1 MRLAISEETQLFNL
15 SSLKAGAEAD
25 PEENVYD
32 VVIIGGGPA
41 GATAALYASRA
52 NLKTVVL
59 DKSAVAGALG
69 VTSKIAN
76 YPGVAKVVT
85 GLELLMTMRE
95 QAQGFGAEFVTA
107 QVLSADLLSEPKAVH
122 TSVGIFEGKTVM
134 VATGKMGRKNKV
146 IGEEEF
152 LGRGVS
158 YCATCDAAFFRDQ
171 TVAVI
176 GSSEEAVEEALFL
189 TKFVGK
195 LYLIAPGDKFHAEP
209 GELEQLEENPKLVL
223 RTHLGLREVVGGD
236 SVKGIRLSGKAG
248 EEMLDVDGVFIYLPG
263 NAPIIEFLDGALEAD
278 EHGFVKTD
286 RERMTNIPGVYAIG
300 DITGNFIQQAVV
312 AASDGAIAAM
322 SAEKFIRGR
331 AKVHSD
337 WG

>member
-1 MRLAISEETQLFNL
+1 MINISSF
-15 SSLKAGAEAD
+15 KIGAGAG
-25 PEENVYD
+25 PEEGVYD

-41 GATAALYASRA
+41 GATAALYAARS
-52 NLKTVVL
+52 NLKVMVL

-76 YPGVAKVVT
+76 YPGVPKVVS
-85 GLELLMTMRE
+85 GLELLMMMRE
-95 QAQGFGAEFVTA
+95 QAQGFGAEFLTT
-107 QVLSADLLSEPKAVH
+107 QVLSADLSSATKEVH
-122 TSVGIFEGKTVM
+122 TSAGSFKGKTVM
-134 VATGKMGRKNKV
+134 VATGKMGRKNK
-146 IGEEEF
+146 IAGEEEF

-171 TVAVI
+171 AVAVI

-189 TKFVGK
+189 SQFVK
-195 LYLIAPGDKFHAEP
+195 RLYIVAPGDRFHADQEH
-209 GELEQLEENPKLVL
+209 LARLEENAKVEIRKNQALKEVL
-223 RTHLGLREVVGGD
+223 GED
-236 SVKGIRLSGKAG
+236 AVKGIHVAGKG
-248 EEMLDVDGVFIYLPG
+248 GDEILEVDGVFIYLPG
-263 NAPIIEFLDGALEAD
+263 NAPIIEFLDGVLETD
-278 EHGFVKTD
+278 EHGYVKTD

-331 AKVHSD
+331 VKVHSD

>member
-1 MRLAISEETQLFNL
+1 MFNL
-15 SSLKAGAEAD
+15 SSLKGGDDAGS
-25 PEENVYD
+25 EEGVYD

-52 NLKTVVL
+52 NLKVVVL

-76 YPGVAKVVT
+76 YPGVAQVVS

-95 QAQGFGAEFVTA
+95 QAQSFGAEFVTA
-107 QVLSADLLSEPKAVH
+107 QVVSADLHAEPKEVH
-122 TSVGIFEGKTVM
+122 TSVGPYYGKTVM
-134 VATGKMGRKNKV
+134 VGTGKMGRKNK
-146 IGEEEF
+146 IAGEEEF

-176 GSSEEAVEEALFL
+176 GSTEEAVEEALFL
-189 TKFVGK
+189 TGFVRK
-195 LYLIAPGDKFHAEP
+195 LYLVAPGDKLHANSEHLRQ
-209 GELEQLEENPKLVL
+209 LEQNPKVEV
-223 RTHLGLREVVGGD
+223 HKNQALREVAGGD
-236 SVKGIRLSGKAG
+236 TVKGIRISGKGG
-248 EEMLDVDGVFIYLPG
+248 EEMLDVDGVFVYLPG
-263 NAPIIEFLDGALEAD
+263 NAPIIEFLDGALETD
-278 EHGFVKTD
+278 EQGFVVTD

-331 AKVHSD
+331 AKVRSD
-337 WG
+337 WA